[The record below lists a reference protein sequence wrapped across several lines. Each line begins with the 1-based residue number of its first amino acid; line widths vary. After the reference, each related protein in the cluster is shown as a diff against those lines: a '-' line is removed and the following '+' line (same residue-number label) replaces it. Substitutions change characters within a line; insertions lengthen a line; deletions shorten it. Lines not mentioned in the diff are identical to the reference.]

1 MCSKGDI
8 MVGGK
13 HACDCDGT
21 CCESFARKREGRDS
35 FSSSLSHPSHTI
47 SIDCEAVKCI
57 YNADYRCKAEK
68 VAIKGN
74 SANSSMETVCAT
86 FKEK

>member
-1 MCSKGDI
+1 
-8 MVGGK
+8 
-13 HACDCDGT
+13 
-21 CCESFARKREGRDS
+21 
-35 FSSSLSHPSHTI
+35 
-47 SIDCEAVKCI
+47 DCEAVKCI

>member
-1 MCSKGDI
+1 MPNAARIPVAKAFI
-8 MVGGK
+8 KEMVP
-13 HACDCDGT
+13 
-21 CCESFARKREGRDS
+21 
-35 FSSSLSHPSHTI
+35 HPSPTI

>member
-1 MCSKGDI
+1 MPN
-8 MVGGK
+8 
-13 HACDCDGT
+13 A
-21 CCESFARKREGRDS
+21 ARI
-35 FSSSLSHPSHTI
+35 PV
-47 SIDCEAVKCI
+47 A
-57 YNADYRCKAEK
+57 RCKAEK